1 MHVRREK
8 SLFAKSDRISTTQFS
23 LLLSRLLSRVLFQ
36 MDKKVTLF
44 LLFCATCAQSVLS
57 CSTFSSSFLYFPYL
71 RQISDVGVGP
81 LVKKKKG

>member
-23 LLLSRLLSRVLFQ
+23 LLLSRLLYRSVPNGQKSDPFFALLCHMYSPSFRVPL
-36 MDKKVTLF
+36 
-44 LLFCATCAQSVLS
+44 SVD
-57 CSTFSSSFLYFPYL
+57 FFYFPYL